1 MDETLYDTLIVE
13 LDNARLFF
21 HSGSLH
27 GMYRNDPNLYMKVS
41 ETLNI
46 ISSYWIAT
54 KVQFTWKRSVTL
66 IPEQSS
72 KQASHSLY
80 AVEEILPL
88 FLKYCQTKSLG
99 ILIMLEGQ
107 TSLEHKNVNDSLYEQ
122 LLNPTTCDQQV
133 YWSSSLS

>member
-13 LDNARLFF
+13 LNNARLFF

-27 GMYRNDPNLYMKVS
+27 GMYRNDPNLDMKVS

-46 ISSYWIAT
+46 ILSYKIES
-54 KVQFTWKRSVTL
+54 KIQFTWKRSVTL

-88 FLKYCQTKSLG
+88 FLKYRQMKSLA
-99 ILIMLEGQ
+99 ILITLEGDVFGTQ
-107 TSLEHKNVNDSLYEQ
+107 KGQRFMVWTA
-122 LLNPTTCDQQV
+122 T
-133 YWSSSLS
+133 